1 MQKKFEMEN
10 KKMNIGMILLMI
22 LGGGLAVVTTGYL
35 CVSIFVVLGYKI
47 MRKVKYGT
55 SMFN

>member
-1 MQKKFEMEN
+1 MQKYMEMEI

-22 LGGGLAVVTTGYL
+22 FGGGLAVLTTGYL

-55 SMFN
+55 SLYN